1 MKAMMAMKAKRVT
14 VIAKGKRARAAV
26 FAGRKEKTIS
36 GLTKTSLIKNKR
48 GKIVS
53 KARSALAKRKY
64 ASGLGLWTNAV
75 VAARKA
81 LGVTGFVTINGKSAE
96 GKAIYAKAK
105 SIFKSE

>member
-1 MKAMMAMKAKRVT
+1 MGAMKAMKAKRVT
-14 VIAKGKRARAAV
+14 VIARGKRARAAV

-36 GLTKTSLIKNKR
+36 GLTKASLIKNKR

-53 KARSALAKRKY
+53 KARSALAKRNY
-64 ASGLGLWTNAV
+64 AKGPGLWIAAV

>member
-1 MKAMMAMKAKRVT
+1 MGKAMKAKRVT
-14 VIAKGKRARAAV
+14 VIARGKRVRAAV
-26 FAGRKEKTIS
+26 FAGRKEKTVS
-36 GLTKTSLIKNKR
+36 GLTKASLIKNKR

-53 KARSALAKRKY
+53 KAKAALGKRNYAK
-64 ASGLGLWTNAV
+64 GLGLWITAV

-81 LGVTGFVTINGKSAE
+81 LGVTGFVSINGKSAE